1 MPVFN
6 CENTINQTLNSILTQ
21 SYNNFKMYIV
31 DNNCSHKTLDI
42 IKEKNDSRV
51 TILKYTDKQQCG
63 AALNFG
69 LRHIEEDLIVR
80 VDGDDIYD
88 KDFIKHLVN
97 GYNTGIGKIIY
108 SSYTFNYIEENKFEH
123 IAALEDK
130 DLLLYKML
138 FFCTIDHNVLYEK
151 KHIFD
156 LGCYNEIDYG
166 EDYDLWTRSILKDPN
181 SIGSID
187 STYNGCVCLKYNT
200 CMTKRLKHLD
210 YPIKIS
216 KNFIKQFLNIDAS
229 FNLIKKV
236 RSQPPTN
243 RGQYYTLR
251 EKAFLKIITASFL
264 KKRNI
269 DTNKFNK
276 NKNFFLFYV

>member
-6 CENTINQTLNSILTQ
+6 CENTINQTLDSILTQ
-21 SYNNFKMYIV
+21 SYNNFKLYIV
-31 DNNCSHKTLDI
+31 NNNCSQKTLDI
-42 IKEKNDSRV
+42 INQKKDNR
-51 TILKYTDKQQCG
+51 INIIKYIDKQQCG

-69 LRHIEEDLIVR
+69 LKHIEEDLIVR

-88 KDFIKHLVN
+88 KSFVEKLVE
-97 GYNTGIGKIIY
+97 GYKEGKGKIIY
-108 SSYTFNYIEENKFEH
+108 SSYTFNYIEENKVEH
-123 IAALEDK
+123 IKAIEDR

-151 KHIFD
+151 KYIFD

-166 EDYDLWTRSILKDPN
+166 EDYDLWTRSLLKDSN

-187 STYNGCVCLKYNT
+187 SDYSGCICLKYNT

-210 YPIKIS
+210 YPVKIS
-216 KNFIKQFLNIDAS
+216 KNFIKQFLNVDIG
-229 FNLIKKV
+229 FNLVKKV
-236 RSQPPTN
+236 RNQPSTN
-243 RGQYYTLR
+243 RGQYYTFK
-251 EKAFLKIITASFL
+251 EKAFLKFLTSTYL

-276 NKNFFLFYV
+276 NKDFFLFYV